1 MFFPIFINKKEES
14 KAEEKLYTATE
25 VEELIIEAVSL
36 VDNSEL
42 VRLAGLRV
50 IPQRSHC
57 DSSIDIFVKDYNK
70 QTKSNIKIQRIRG
83 EK

>member
-1 MFFPIFINKKEES
+1 MFFPIFIGRKKED
-14 KAEEKLYTATE
+14 KVEEKLYTATE
-25 VEELIIEAVSL
+25 VEELIIEAVRL

-50 IPQRSHC
+50 IPQRSCC
-57 DSSIDIFVKDYNK
+57 DSSIDIFVKDCNK
-70 QTKSNIKIQRIRG
+70 QTRSNIKIQRIRG